1 MEMYLIKSLE
11 TGTALI
17 VYPVD
22 FAEMVG
28 RFNKRKNL
36 IPE

>member
-22 FAEMVG
+22 FAFCGNGWTV
-28 RFNKRKNL
+28 
-36 IPE
+36 